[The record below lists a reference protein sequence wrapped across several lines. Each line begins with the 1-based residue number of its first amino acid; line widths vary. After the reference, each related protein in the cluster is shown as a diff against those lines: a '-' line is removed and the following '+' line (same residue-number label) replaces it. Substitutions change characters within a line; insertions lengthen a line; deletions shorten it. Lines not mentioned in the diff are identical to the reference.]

1 MSGPKKKKAELKKQA
16 RKVEDEMGVD
26 ETLERVVDSLID
38 IFGSDDDDD
47 SDDSS
52 DSTFGGGSS
61 SDDSDDSDSGDFGGG
76 DSGGGGASSD
86 W

>member
-16 RKVEDEMGVD
+16 RQIEDEMGVD

-47 SDDSS
+47 DSS
-52 DSTFGGGSS
+52 DSTSGGGSSS
-61 SDDSDDSDSGDFGGG
+61 SDDSDDDDSGGFGGG
-76 DSGGGGASSD
+76 DFGGGGASSD